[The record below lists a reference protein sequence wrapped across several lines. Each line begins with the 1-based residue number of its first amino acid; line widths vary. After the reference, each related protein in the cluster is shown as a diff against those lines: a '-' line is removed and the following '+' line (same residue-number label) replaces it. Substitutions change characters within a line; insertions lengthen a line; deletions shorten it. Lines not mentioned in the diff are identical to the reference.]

1 MKYLFFD
8 IECSNCFNGVGKMCE
23 FGYVL
28 TDENFH
34 VMKSGD
40 IPMSPGKGEGNRF
53 HLKGRKNE
61 KDLELAYEYG
71 YYLEQPEFPKFHKQ
85 IKSLVEDPDTIC
97 FAYSMDNDIPHL
109 YHACTRYKLQPFN
122 YVCYDVQKL
131 VAAYLEK
138 KGQMSLRN
146 ACLKIVGPN
155 SVVRLQEH
163 LSRDDAEM
171 ERLIFEAICIL
182 TKTKDS
188 LRPVISS
195 STRGVTFVGSYQFTF
210 KAENATKVTYR
221 IGEDETVVN
230 NPSGNINVNITDSC
244 DLTIVA
250 ENANFSITRSFK
262 FTKVELI
269 PGYFNVVN
277 LRSAIFTDYEVYL
290 WGWGGRFGNGL
301 WSKDYTVQ
309 DGIMLVDV
317 TGITGFL
324 IGLFQKD
331 YTVTVLDDWDNNI
344 VRQSGDIKGATLTQ
358 GFYDASSL

>member
-40 IPMSPGKGEGNRF
+40 IPMSPGRGEGNRF

-61 KDLELAYEYG
+61 KDLELAYEYS

-182 TKTKDS
+182 TKTNSK
-188 LRPVISS
+188 
-195 STRGVTFVGSYQFTF
+195 
-210 KAENATKVTYR
+210 
-221 IGEDETVVN
+221 
-230 NPSGNINVNITDSC
+230 
-244 DLTIVA
+244 
-250 ENANFSITRSFK
+250 
-262 FTKVELI
+262 EL
-269 PGYFNVVN
+269 
-277 LRSAIFTDYEVYL
+277 L
-290 WGWGGRFGNGL
+290 
-301 WSKDYTVQ
+301 
-309 DGIMLVDV
+309 
-317 TGITGFL
+317 
-324 IGLFQKD
+324 GLFCVRQIIVFDLSYKVHEQYFQD
-331 YTVTVLDDWDNNI
+331 LSFLRDNLLSFAYLHPKIFPNHHQLLYYVLKMI
-344 VRQSGDIKGATLTQ
+344 YKQVRQSFFL
-358 GFYDASSL
+358 L